1 MATLDLQAQMQ
12 QVQNELRNLRAPST
26 TMGGQMDA
34 YQARQQQLQSK
45 LQSLAQQQQASV
57 NTAAVA
63 NDPVQKAKDEMY
75 GLARGAVTTK
85 NPIDQ
90 QILAML
96 QERTGAD
103 AGPFNTATRN
113 ALMTQAS
120 DAASQ
125 AMLNAKGRINGSAG
139 DPSVMAANNEAD
151 ARRSQA
157 IQQAQ
162 LGINSQA
169 NVANYDARG
178 QALGQLGGYNQAV
191 QHNQTDNERYLMH
204 LLSQESQY
212 QPDGGQANGIPSFTQ
227 FSQSAPQTTRQTSTP
242 WGGFT
247 AQGSA
252 ANNSGFVAPKPV
264 AAPAT
269 TQAPSQ
275 YVMRAPTTEYNS
287 GMISNGQATG
297 GVPGNDA
304 YQFYPKATTTKT
316 VAPTTYNFPGY

>member
-1 MATLDLQAQMQ
+1 MATPSIQDQLR
-12 QVQNELRNLRAPST
+12 QVQLEMQNLPSPT
-26 TMGGQMDA
+26 GPYGPQ
-34 YQARQQQLQSK
+34 YEQHQARLLQLQNKQQQ
-45 LQSLAQQQQASV
+45 LAQQQQAQV
-57 NTAAVA
+57 NTTAAA

-103 AGPFNTATRN
+103 AGPFNTSTRN

-212 QPDGGQANGIPSFTQ
+212 QPDGQQSGGIPTFQQ

-252 ANNSGFVAPKPV
+252 PDNSGYVAPRSVAPAPAPV
-264 AAPAT
+264 ATAAPA
-269 TQAPSQ
+269 QQPA
-275 YVMRAPTTEYNS
+275 
-287 GMISNGQATG
+287 
-297 GVPGNDA
+297 
-304 YQFYPKATTTKT
+304 ATTTRT
-316 VAPTTYNFPGY
+316 VAPTTATAALQPQPRYVAPRLLADPYGY